1 MTVQTSK
8 NPQVDIAEDNAFFP
22 SEYSLSQYTSPV
34 SDLDGVDYPKQ
45 YRGKHKILVIA
56 ADERYLPTDNGK
68 LFSTGNHPIETL
80 LPLYHLHAAGFEFE
94 VATISG
100 LMTKFEYWA
109 MPHKDEKVMPF
120 FEQHKSLFRN
130 PKKLADIVASL
141 NADSEYAAIFVPGGH
156 GALIGLPESQ
166 DVAAALQWAIKND
179 RFVISLCHGPAAFL
193 ALRHGDNPL
202 NGYSICAF
210 PDAADK
216 QTPEIGYMPGH
227 LTWYFG
233 EELKKMGMN
242 IINDDITGR
251 VHKDRKVLT
260 GDSPFA
266 ANALGKLAAQEMLA
280 AYAG

>member
-34 SDLDGVDYPKQ
+34 SDLDGVDYPKP

-130 PKKLADIVASL
+130 PKKLADVVASL
-141 NADSEYAAIFVPGGH
+141 NADSEYVAIFVLVVMAH
-156 GALIGLPESQ
+156 LLVYQKASTWLL
-166 DVAAALQWAIKND
+166 L
-179 RFVISLCHGPAAFL
+179 
-193 ALRHGDNPL
+193 
-202 NGYSICAF
+202 YSG
-210 PDAADK
+210 
-216 QTPEIGYMPGH
+216 QS
-227 LTWYFG
+227 
-233 EELKKMGMN
+233 KM
-242 IINDDITGR
+242 T
-251 VHKDRKVLT
+251 VLL
-260 GDSPFA
+260 SPFA
-266 ANALGKLAAQEMLA
+266 TARRLFWRFATAITH
-280 AYAG
+280 

>member
-34 SDLDGVDYPKQ
+34 SDLDGVDYPKP

-120 FEQHKSLFRN
+120 FEQHKSGFAPIFPDICYHLTHYK
-130 PKKLADIVASL
+130 PAAADIPVAS
-141 NADSEYAAIFVPGGH
+141 
-156 GALIGLPESQ
+156 
-166 DVAAALQWAIKND
+166 
-179 RFVISLCHGPAAFL
+179 
-193 ALRHGDNPL
+193 DNPAH
-202 NGYSICAF
+202 YA
-210 PDAADK
+210 DAIRYNAR
-216 QTPEIGYMPGH
+216 TPLQGSLLP
-227 LTWYFG
+227 LTRLVW
-233 EELKKMGMN
+233 
-242 IINDDITGR
+242 
-251 VHKDRKVLT
+251 
-260 GDSPFA
+260 A
-266 ANALGKLAAQEMLA
+266 
-280 AYAG
+280 